1 MDVPTRNFP
10 PSQCGPRGRSADIQL
25 ETLSVSITCPLLI
38 VQIPF
43 DNYTCT
49 TLFGSTHAQQSPNN
63 RRRRIQVSQWLIVL
77 ILFIKDC
84 TFLFDNVKQVKLAKT
99 STLWVRFNW
108 IKINKEI
115 ECPLY
120 SSLLAKMATTVN
132 EQKN

>member
-84 TFLFDNVKQVKLAKT
+84 TFLFDNVKQVKLAK
-99 STLWVRFNW
+99 F
-108 IKINKEI
+108 
-115 ECPLY
+115 
-120 SSLLAKMATTVN
+120 
-132 EQKN
+132 